1 MNVVG
6 SQWVY
11 KIKCLVDGNIE
22 LYKTYLVAKGFNQQ
36 EGIDYF
42 KTFNPI
48 IKQAIIILVFF
59 ITILFN

>member
-22 LYKTYLVAKGFNQQ
+22 LYKAYLVAKGFNQQ

-59 ITILFN
+59 ISILFN